1 MELRLALEG
10 GSSFPRGFLAFLVAP
25 GCLVPLLLLQGGGGI
40 SAEEEDDGEQA
51 GGGGAWG
58 GGDLSMMT
66 ARGVLGWLSSGG

>member
-51 GGGGAWG
+51 GGGG
-58 GGDLSMMT
+58 DLSMMT